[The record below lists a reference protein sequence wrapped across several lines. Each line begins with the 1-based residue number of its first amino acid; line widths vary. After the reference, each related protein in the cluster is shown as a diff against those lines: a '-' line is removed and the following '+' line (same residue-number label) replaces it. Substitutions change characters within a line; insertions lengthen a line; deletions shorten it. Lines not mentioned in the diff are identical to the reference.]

1 MKVEKTSR
9 FKFAVAVTASAVTLL
24 VYFAALQNDFVNW
37 DDGQYVFENP
47 HIRSLNAAF
56 FKWAFFDFYAS
67 NWHPLTWISHALDYA
82 LWGLNPLG
90 HHLTSIVL
98 HAINVFLVV
107 LLVIRLLEAWKERAV
122 RSGSPSFLNG
132 QAILIAAG
140 TTGLLFGL
148 HPVHVESVAW
158 VAERKDL
165 LCALFFLLS
174 LISYTNYARK
184 TGAETPGKNTGSP
197 FFNSRYLSVLGL
209 FVLALMSKPMAVTL
223 PVVLLVL
230 DWFPFSRIRSGRT
243 LWAACV
249 EKLPFFALSLASS
262 IVTIRAQKAGG
273 TISTLEFLPLSVRAL
288 VGAKALV
295 AYLWK
300 MLVPVDLI
308 PFYPYPKDVSLLSW
322 KYLLFLILVIAVT
335 VVCILAA
342 KKRKLLLAAWGYYV
356 VTLIPVLG
364 IVQVGTQ
371 SMADRYTYLPSL
383 GPFLL
388 LGLMAAGAWG
398 TVTTLKRPGYM
409 KVACSAAA
417 IFVFASLSYLTV
429 KQIAVWENSVSLWS
443 SVIEKEP
450 KRVPFAYMNRG
461 VAYQVIG
468 KLDEALA
475 DFNAAI
481 LLNPSD
487 AEAYNSRGLLFK
499 QMGHPD
505 AALEDYTISIMLNGF
520 NAHVYNNRAN
530 VYGQMGQFDKE
541 LADYDRAIT
550 LDPSYTAAYN
560 NRGMV
565 FVKTGRFNRAIEDFN
580 RFIALDPDNAEA
592 YSNRGIAYAL
602 TGQYDAALKDFNAA
616 LALSQ
621 DFAEAYFN
629 RGRLY
634 SKEGRTELAR
644 ADYQK
649 ACDLRYEKGC
659 IALRER

>member
-1 MKVEKTSR
+1 MKVGKTRRS
-9 FKFAVAVTASAVTLL
+9 KFAVAVAVSAVTLF
-24 VYFAALQNDFVNW
+24 VYLAALRNDFVNW
-37 DDGQYVFENP
+37 DDGQYVYENS
-47 HIRSLNAAF
+47 HIHSLNAAF

-67 NWHPLTWISHALDYA
+67 NWHPLTWFSHALDYA

-90 HHLTSIVL
+90 HHLTNIVL
-98 HAINVFLVV
+98 HAVNVFIVV
-107 LLVIRLLEAWKERAV
+107 FLVIRLLEAWKERTMS
-122 RSGSPSFLNG
+122 SGQPSFLNER
-132 QAILIAAG
+132 AILIAAG

-174 LISYTNYARK
+174 ILWYVKYASDSRELVRRN
-184 TGAETPGKNTGSP
+184 GLSHL
-197 FFNSRYLSVLGL
+197 FNIRYLSVLGL

-230 DWFPFSRIRSGRT
+230 DWFPFNRIRSGRT

-262 IVTIRAQKAGG
+262 IVTILAQRAGG
-273 TISTLEFLPLSVRAL
+273 AMTLTDVVPLSTRLL
-288 VGAKALV
+288 VAAKSII

-300 MLVPVDLI
+300 MLLPLDLV
-308 PFYPYPKDVSLLSW
+308 PFYPYPEDVSLLSW

-335 VVCILAA
+335 VACIRAA
-342 KKRKLLLAAWGYYV
+342 KKRRLLLAAWSYYV

-388 LGLMAAGAWG
+388 LGVMAAGVWG
-398 TVTTLKRPGYM
+398 TVAILKRPGRHM
-409 KVACSAAA
+409 KVACVAAA
-417 IFVFASLSYLTV
+417 FFVFASLSYLTI

-450 KRVPFAYMNRG
+450 KSVPLAYMNRG
-461 VAYQVIG
+461 VAYQVLG
-468 KLDEALA
+468 KFEEALA

-487 AEAYNSRGLLFK
+487 AEAYSSRGSLFK
-499 QMGHPD
+499 QIGRPD
-505 AALEDYTISIMLNGF
+505 AALEDYTISIMLNSF

-530 VYGQMGQFDKE
+530 VYGQIGQFDNE
-541 LADYDRAIT
+541 LADYDRAIA
-550 LDPSYTAAYN
+550 LDPSYAAAYN

-602 TGQYDAALKDFNAA
+602 TGQYDAALKDFNTA

-649 ACDLRYEKGC
+649 ACDLHYEKGC

>member
-1 MKVEKTSR
+1 MKKLPFALKYERSKVERTERR
-9 FKFAVAVTASAVTLL
+9 FRYCLAGTVAIATLL
-24 VYFAALQNDFVNW
+24 VYLTALQNDFINW
-37 DDGQYVFENP
+37 DDGPYVFENP

-56 FKWAFFDFYAS
+56 FKWAFFDFYAA
-67 NWHPLTWISHALDYA
+67 NWHPLTWVSHALDYA

-90 HHLTSIVL
+90 HHLTNIVL
-98 HAINVFLVV
+98 HAINSFIVVF
-107 LLVIRLLEAWKERAV
+107 LVIRLLEAWKERAV
-122 RSGSPSFLNG
+122 RNGQPSFLNG
-132 QAILIAAG
+132 RAILIAAG

-174 LISYTNYARK
+174 IFWYVKYASDSGEPVRRN
-184 TGAETPGKNTGSP
+184 GLSHL
-197 FFNSRYLSVLGL
+197 FNIRYLSALGL

-223 PVVLLVL
+223 PIVLLVL
-230 DWFPFSRIRSGRT
+230 DWFPFNRIRSGRT

-262 IVTIRAQKAGG
+262 IVTILAQRAGG
-273 TISTLEFLPLSVRAL
+273 AMRALEFVPLSTRTL

-308 PFYPYPKDVSLLSW
+308 PFYPYPENVSLLSW
-322 KYLLFLILVIAVT
+322 KYLLSLVLVIAVT
-335 VVCILAA
+335 VVCILTA
-342 KKRKLLLAAWGYYV
+342 KKRRLLLSTWSYYV

-364 IVQVGTQ
+364 IVQVGIQ

-388 LGLMAAGAWG
+388 LGLTAAWISSRVNYVLAGTSIVKIAAGA
-398 TVTTLKRPGYM
+398 
-409 KVACSAAA
+409 AAML
-417 IFVFASLSYLTV
+417 ILGGLSYLTLQ
-429 KQIAVWENSVSLWS
+429 QIGVWKNSIVLWNY
-443 SVIEKEP
+443 VITKEP
-450 KRVPFAYMNRG
+450 QRAYSAYVNRG
-461 VAYQVIG
+461 RAFETSGQ
-468 KLDEALA
+468 
-475 DFNAAI
+475 
-481 LLNPSD
+481 
-487 AEAYNSRGLLFK
+487 
-499 QMGHPD
+499 PD
-505 AALEDYTISIMLNGF
+505 KA
-520 NAHVYNNRAN
+520 
-530 VYGQMGQFDKE
+530 
-541 LADYDRAIT
+541 LADYDTAIA
-550 LDPSYTAAYN
+550 LKPDYYEAYV
-560 NRGMV
+560 NRGVLRGEIGM
-565 FVKTGRFNRAIEDFN
+565 FDKAMEDFN
-580 RFIALDPDNAEA
+580 RSIALNPDNAEV

-602 TGQYDAALKDFNAA
+602 TGQSGRALEDFNTA